1 MHAGHLVLDPTAKCK
16 ITAVLIF
23 FTMLQTPQCYCLVLW
38 SIIEGRVVALEPV
51 NGVGHR
57 LMGAYLRF
65 ACHFYPGCVANAYHR
80 FLTPSASFL
89 HAAPTPASLQARFWG
104 AWEKQSVLQLFFWRL
119 QERS

>member
-1 MHAGHLVLDPTAKCK
+1 M
-16 ITAVLIF
+16 
-23 FTMLQTPQCYCLVLW
+23 TPQCYCLVLW
-38 SIIEGRVVALEPV
+38 SITKGCVVALEPV

-89 HAAPTPASLQARFWG
+89 HAAPTPASLQVRFQEAGIDMSCMLAPSQQYIHARDLRNG
-104 AWEKQSVLQLFFWRL
+104 NWRVEPASWQCL
-119 QERS
+119 AGV